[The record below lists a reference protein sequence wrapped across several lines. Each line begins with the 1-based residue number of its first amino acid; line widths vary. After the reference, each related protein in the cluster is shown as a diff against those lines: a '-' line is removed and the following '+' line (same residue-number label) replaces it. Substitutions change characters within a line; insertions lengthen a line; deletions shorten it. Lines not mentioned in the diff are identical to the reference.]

1 MTRLPRHYGR
11 EILSRIIH
19 RVIPLFL
26 FIIALGGGCNFIS
39 LKQIE
44 VVSNPDSY
52 NQVLTP
58 EDEIW
63 MEFSLPVL
71 RTAVEDIFMLTADG
85 RPISGDFLWEES
97 RVVFKPVEQLLP
109 VVRYMF
115 VFSGTVETV
124 DGIKTGHDIQIPFYA
139 GNDEEAPALS
149 SYSPINGADAGIN
162 DSIELNFSKTMD
174 LQNLRAGF
182 GIDPHREVVV
192 TLDAGGT
199 IAAITPAGAWVPHT
213 FYTWSLD
220 MTVVTAH
227 DGTPLPIDYE
237 GTFIT
242 QADGKPPEFKRFTPA
257 FLSGSTYLD
266 SNVLSKDDSLKF
278 IFSEEVDITSFTTS
292 LSISPTIRGFA
303 NQILPG
309 IVIFK
314 PEQEYT
320 MDTEYFVIIG
330 DELTDTSGNN
340 LRETV
345 RFSFT
350 PDIPI
355 QEVTQ
360 IDFLGDGP
368 TIVFLPDR
376 FGTDPD
382 GTDIIDLHDID
393 LTAMVTINF
402 SEPYEEPY
410 RTAVTSRI
418 TFHAF
423 FPRDVSRL
431 TNPVLD
437 NAVWVTDRQLTLFY
451 SGLKKSPAANE
462 SFYYLLTIPGGKSMS
477 RNLAGSYLRE
487 DVWFIVEAE
496 A

>member
-1 MTRLPRHYGR
+1 
-11 EILSRIIH
+11 
-19 RVIPLFL
+19 
-26 FIIALGGGCNFIS
+26 
-39 LKQIE
+39 
-44 VVSNPDSY
+44 
-52 NQVLTP
+52 
-58 EDEIW
+58 

-71 RTAVEDIFMLTADG
+71 RTAVEDIFMVTVDS
-85 RPISGDFLWEES
+85 RSISGDFIWKDR
-97 RVVFKPVEQLLP
+97 RVIFKPLEQLLP
-109 VVRYMF
+109 GVRYVF
-115 VFSGTVETV
+115 TFSGTVKTGG
-124 DGIKTGHDIQIPFYA
+124 GIKTGIDIQIPFYSC
-139 GNDEEAPALS
+139 NDEKAPILTS
-149 SYSPINGADAGIN
+149 CSPIEGADAGIN
-162 DSIELNFSKTMD
+162 DSIELNFSAPMD
-174 LQNLRAGF
+174 LQTLQEGF
-182 GIDPHREVVV
+182 GIDPHKEVVI
-192 TLDAGGT
+192 TLDDNGT
-199 IAAITPAGAWVPHT
+199 IAAITPEDAWTPHT

-220 MTVVTAH
+220 MSVVTAH

-242 QADGKPPEFKRFTPA
+242 QADAKPPDFERFTPA

-266 SNVLSKDDSLKF
+266 SSVLSKDDSLKF
-278 IFSEEVDITSFTTS
+278 VFSEEVDITSFTTAF
-292 LSISPTIRGFA
+292 SISPVIRGYA
-303 NQILPG
+303 DQVSPG
-309 IVIFK
+309 TVIFI
-314 PEQEYT
+314 PAQEFT

-330 DELTDTSGNN
+330 GEVTDTSGNN
-340 LRETV
+340 LREAV

-368 TIVFLPDR
+368 TIVFLPER

-382 GTDIIDLHDID
+382 GADVIDIHDID
-393 LTAMVTINF
+393 LTAMGTIYF

-437 NAVWVTDRQLTLFY
+437 NAVWTTDRQLTLFY
-451 SGLKKSPAANE
+451 SGFKKSPAANE
-462 SFYYLLTIPGGKSMS
+462 TFYYLLTIPGGKSLS
-477 RNLAGSYLRE
+477 RNLAGSYLKE
-487 DVWFIVEAE
+487 DVWIILEAE